1 MIRPGT
7 AGTGA
12 GPAAAPSPWAA
23 YPLYAIAL
31 SILILDQASKLAIV
45 QAMRVG
51 QTIPVLP
58 DFFDIAFVMNPGA
71 AFGIMASRS
80 SAFRS
85 PFFMLVSALAIG
97 LIVYYYHRYL
107 HEPARL
113 PSAALGLILG
123 GAVGNLIDR
132 MRFGMVIDFLD
143 FHVGG
148 YHWPAF
154 NVADAAISIG
164 VGLMLLRML
173 HEWRQDRAPTTG

>member
-1 MIRPGT
+1 VI
-7 AGTGA
+7 GTGPA
-12 GPAAAPSPWAA
+12 RTDTGSAAAPRPWAA
-23 YPLYAIAL
+23 CPLYAIAL
-31 SILILDQASKLAIV
+31 AIVVLDQLSKLAIV
-45 QAMRVG
+45 QAMRLG
-51 QTIPVLP
+51 QTIPLVP

-80 SAFRS
+80 SSFRS
-85 PFFMLVSALAIG
+85 PFFMLVSILAIG

-113 PSAALGLILG
+113 PPAALGLILG

-143 FHVGG
+143 FHVAG

-154 NVADAAISIG
+154 NVADAAISTG

-173 HEWRQDRAPTTG
+173 HEWRQDKAPTTR